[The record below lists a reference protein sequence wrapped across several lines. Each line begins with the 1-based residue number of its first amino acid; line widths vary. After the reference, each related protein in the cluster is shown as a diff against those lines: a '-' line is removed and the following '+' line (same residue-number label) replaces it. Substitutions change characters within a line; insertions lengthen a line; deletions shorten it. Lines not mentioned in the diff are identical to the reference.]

1 LDRFLRS
8 ALFPLIVIVLLVYL
22 ASETLLGDD
31 GSEKIVSYAEVQ
43 QLVRDAPERIDTVT
57 FRPNVREVVVKLD
70 NGTRLRARY
79 PATKDQRALER
90 MIVANSG
97 TGNSE
102 SNGSSGW
109 WTILT
114 ALLPFVLLF
123 GFWVHLMNRTQRR
136 RSSETLIPDA
146 KDFRSDAA
154 NQ

>member
-22 ASETLLGDD
+22 ASETLLGGD

-43 QLVRDAPERIDTVT
+43 QLVRGAPERIGTVT

-70 NGTRLRARY
+70 NG
-79 PATKDQRALER
+79 
-90 MIVANSG
+90 
-97 TGNSE
+97 
-102 SNGSSGW
+102 
-109 WTILT
+109 ILT

-123 GFWVHLMNRTQRR
+123 GVWVHLMNRTRR
-136 RSSETLIPDA
+136 HRSSETLIPDA